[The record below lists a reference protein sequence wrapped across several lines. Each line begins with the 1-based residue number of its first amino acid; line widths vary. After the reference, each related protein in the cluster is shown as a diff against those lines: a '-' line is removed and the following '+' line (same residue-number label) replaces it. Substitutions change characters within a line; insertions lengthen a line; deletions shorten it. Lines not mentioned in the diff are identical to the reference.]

1 MVKVRGIFDSGAVE
15 GNMAL
20 FKRESAGQPGPGATA
35 YGIAQAILLMRSLPV
50 DQNVELVVRVIRT
63 TLESMN
69 VQLPDIIDDAS
80 AKETALQ
87 GRMERLDLEI
97 EAYAEQIEVRKQ
109 EISRL
114 QAELRETST
123 VKERLLLAQKQAAP
137 SAPPPLPHPAP
148 KAVSELRD
156 AAE

>member
-1 MVKVRGIFDSGAVE
+1 
-15 GNMAL
+15 MAL
-20 FKRESAGQPGPGATA
+20 FKRESAPQPGSGATA
-35 YGIAQAILLMRSLPV
+35 YGIGQAILLMRSLPV
-50 DQNVELVVRVIRT
+50 DQNVELVVRVIRQ

-87 GRMERLDLEI
+87 GRMERLDLEV
-97 EAYAEQIEVRKQ
+97 EAYAEQIEARRQ
-109 EISRL
+109 EISQL

-123 VKERLLLAQKQAAP
+123 VKDRLLLAQKLAP
-137 SAPPPLPHPAP
+137 PPPLPLPAP
-148 KAVSELRD
+148 RAVAELRD

>member
-1 MVKVRGIFDSGAVE
+1 
-15 GNMAL
+15 MAL
-20 FKRESAGQPGPGATA
+20 FKKDPGGQPGAGTTA

-50 DQNVELVVRVIRT
+50 DQNVELVVRVIRQ

-109 EISRL
+109 EIAQL

-123 VKERLLLAQKQAAP
+123 VKERLVLAQRLGA
-137 SAPPPLPHPAP
+137 APPPLPHPAP
-148 KAVSELRD
+148 RAVPELRD

>member
-1 MVKVRGIFDSGAVE
+1 
-15 GNMAL
+15 MAL
-20 FKRESAGQPGPGATA
+20 FKKEPAGQPSASTAA

-50 DQNVELVVRVIRT
+50 DQNVELVVRVIRQ

-97 EAYAEQIEVRKQ
+97 EAYAEQIEVRRQ
-109 EISRL
+109 EISQL

-123 VKERLLLAQKQAAP
+123 VKDRLLLAQKQTAV
-137 SAPPPLPHPAP
+137 PPPLPHPAP
-148 KAVSELRD
+148 RAAPELRD

>member
-1 MVKVRGIFDSGAVE
+1 
-15 GNMAL
+15 MAL
-20 FKRESAGQPGPGATA
+20 FKKEPAGHPSAGTAA

-50 DQNVELVVRVIRT
+50 DQNVELVVRVIRQ
-63 TLESMN
+63 TLESMH

-97 EAYAEQIEVRKQ
+97 EAYAEQIEVRRQ
-109 EISRL
+109 EISQL

-123 VKERLLLAQKQAAP
+123 VKERLLLAQKQVAT
-137 SAPPPLPHPAP
+137 PPPLPHPAP
-148 KAVSELRD
+148 RAAPELRD

>member
-1 MVKVRGIFDSGAVE
+1 
-15 GNMAL
+15 MAL
-20 FKRESAGQPGPGATA
+20 FKKESAAQPGSGPAA
-35 YGIAQAILLMRSLPV
+35 YGIGQAILLMRSLPV
-50 DQNVELVVRVIRT
+50 DQNVELVVRVIRQ

-69 VQLPDIIDDAS
+69 VQLPEIIDDAL

-97 EAYAEQIEVRKQ
+97 EAYAEQIEVRRQ
-109 EISRL
+109 EITQL

-123 VKERLLLAQKQAAP
+123 VKDRLLLAQKQTV
-137 SAPPPLPHPAP
+137 APPPLPHPAP
-148 KAVSELRD
+148 RAAPELRD

>member
-1 MVKVRGIFDSGAVE
+1 
-15 GNMAL
+15 MAL
-20 FKRESAGQPGPGATA
+20 FKKESAAPPGSGATA
-35 YGIAQAILLMRSLPV
+35 YGIGQAILLMRSLPV
-50 DQNVELVVRVIRT
+50 DQNVELVVRVIRQ

-97 EAYAEQIEVRKQ
+97 EAYAEQIEVRRQ
-109 EISRL
+109 EISQL

-123 VKERLLLAQKQAAP
+123 VKDRLLLAQKLAP
-137 SAPPPLPHPAP
+137 PPPLPHPVP
-148 KAVSELRD
+148 RAVPELRD

>member
-1 MVKVRGIFDSGAVE
+1 
-15 GNMAL
+15 MAL
-20 FKRESAGQPGPGATA
+20 FKKDPAGQQPSAGTAA

-50 DQNVELVVRVIRT
+50 DQNVDLVVRVIRQ

-109 EISRL
+109 EISQL

-123 VKERLLLAQKQAAP
+123 VKDRLLLAQKQTAV
-137 SAPPPLPHPAP
+137 PPPLPHPAP
-148 KAVSELRD
+148 RAAPELRD

>member
-1 MVKVRGIFDSGAVE
+1 
-15 GNMAL
+15 MAL
-20 FKRESAGQPGPGATA
+20 FKKESAGHPSAGTAA

-50 DQNVELVVRVIRT
+50 DQNVELVVRVIRQ
-63 TLESMN
+63 TLESMH

-97 EAYAEQIEVRKQ
+97 EAYAEQIEVRRQ
-109 EISRL
+109 EISQL

-123 VKERLLLAQKQAAP
+123 VKDRLLLAQKQVATAAAP
-137 SAPPPLPHPAP
+137 APPRPPGGAR
-148 KAVSELRD
+148 AARRRRVSRRRTR
-156 AAE
+156 AASTQPRNNR

>member
-1 MVKVRGIFDSGAVE
+1 
-15 GNMAL
+15 MAL
-20 FKRESAGQPGPGATA
+20 FKKESGGHAAAPGSAA

-50 DQNVELVVRVIRT
+50 DQNVELVVRVIRQ
-63 TLESMN
+63 TLESMH

-87 GRMERLDLEI
+87 GRMERLDMEI
-97 EAYAEQIEVRKQ
+97 EAYAEQIEVRRQ
-109 EISRL
+109 EISQL

-123 VKERLLLAQKQAAP
+123 VKERLVLAQRLSA
-137 SAPPPLPHPAP
+137 SAPPPLPLPGPRATP
-148 KAVSELRD
+148 ELRD